1 MPRLGLVAEEHVLWG
16 FVITIGIRP
25 YESLVN

>member
-16 FVITIGIRP
+16 FVITMEIRP
-25 YESLVN
+25 YESHVS